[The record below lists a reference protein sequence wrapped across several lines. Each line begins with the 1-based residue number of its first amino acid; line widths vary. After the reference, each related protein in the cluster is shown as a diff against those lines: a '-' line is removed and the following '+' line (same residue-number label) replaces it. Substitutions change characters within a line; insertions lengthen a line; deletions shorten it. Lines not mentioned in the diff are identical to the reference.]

1 MEYLSI
7 SFYHIQVPSSV
18 FYSFESIGILPPW
31 LSSSLGILLFLMQLI
46 FFFFFCF
53 ILLIVHFYNVQK
65 SNRLLYINFVCCNF
79 TEFIYS
85 SESFLVETLRFLCVV
100 YHLKRV
106 TVLFLMSY
114 FTSSCLSLNYLLKL

>member
-1 MEYLSI
+1 MEYLSV

-31 LSSSLGILLFLMQLI
+31 LSSSLGILLFLMQLN
-46 FFFFFCF
+46 FFF

-79 TEFIYS
+79 TECIYS